1 MSEPS
6 PYAIPITIGVIGHR
20 DVPAAQ
26 QAFVVESIRRVVL
39 AYREGYPESGVVV
52 LTSLAEG
59 ADQLAVEACRG
70 IAGVRI
76 LAVLPVPEEQYELDF
91 TTTAAKDAFR
101 ECLDATWAKIVVDT
115 VGEGPGHRHGE
126 FTREAAYQACGRLLS
141 RNSHVL
147 IAVWDGRPPELPG
160 GTADTV
166 FFRVPGLVGLP
177 ALHGSEVLMTERPGP
192 TLHIPVSRDLHGQ
205 RASAVD
211 GGVAPAP
218 IMELTG
224 ESIWRPWTLVMDDV
238 VAQSIEDANR
248 EHLKSQVMSD
258 GSVSPVT
265 DALRDVSDL
274 VASQNQR
281 IFRRLSASVLILGA
295 AGLVLVGLQ
304 QNLSSL
310 WILASVVMTVAV
322 VGALWALLGHLDVKR
337 RFQRQRAVAEGA
349 RVQSVWL
356 EAGVS
361 SCPSDW
367 YLQHQPEVGWIR
379 SLLRAAWL
387 VDRVA
392 PYGDPQR
399 FRAVT
404 AAEARQIGDEWIG
417 GQLEYFEGSPSRKGA
432 LARNASKAR
441 VYSALSVGGVAL
453 AFVALLP
460 ELFRSWSLEIPFTAV
475 LASQSLW
482 EVGLAIAAASTA
494 YAELMAFREVGRR
507 YVQSIEMFRAGRI
520 YLQSAAKDLDP
531 IRAAVS
537 VEAVLTEVGKEA
549 LQETSAWIA
558 TSYERNVRPV

>member
-76 LAVLPVPEEQYELDF
+76 LAVLPVSEEQYELDF

-101 ECLDATWAKIVVDT
+101 DCLDATWAKIVVDT

-126 FTREAAYQACGRLLS
+126 ITREAAYQACGRFVS

-166 FFRVPGLVGLP
+166 FFRVPGLVALP
-177 ALHGSEVLMTERPGP
+177 ALHASDVLMTERPGP
-192 TLHIPVSRDLHGQ
+192 TLHIPVSRDSHGQ
-205 RASAVD
+205 PSTAVD
-211 GGVAPAP
+211 GGAVPAP
-218 IMELTG
+218 VMELTG
-224 ESIWRPWTLVMDDV
+224 ERKWRPWTLVGDDV

-248 EHLKSQVMSD
+248 ERLKSQMMSD
-258 GSVSPVT
+258 GSVSPLT
-265 DALRDVSDL
+265 DALRDASDL
-274 VASQNQR
+274 IAGRNQR
-281 IFRRLSASVLILGA
+281 TFRQLSASVLILGA

-304 QNLSSL
+304 QNVSSL
-310 WILASVVMTVAV
+310 WIMASVLMTVAV
-322 VGALWALLGHLDVKR
+322 VGVLWVLLGHLDVKR

-356 EAGVS
+356 EASVR

-387 VDRVA
+387 VDLVA

-399 FRAVT
+399 VRAVT
-404 AAEARQIGDEWIG
+404 AAEVRRIGDEWIS
-417 GQLEYFEGSPSRKGA
+417 GQLQYFEGSSSRKGA

-453 AFVALLP
+453 AFLALLP
-460 ELFRSWSLEIPFTAV
+460 ELFRSWSIDVPTAAV

-482 EVGLAIAAASTA
+482 EMGLAIAAASTA

-507 YVQSIEMFRAGRI
+507 YVQSIEMFRAGRVH
-520 YLQSAAKDLDP
+520 LQSAAKDLDP
-531 IRAAVS
+531 FRALVS
-537 VEAVLTEVGKEA
+537 EEAVLTEVGKEA

-558 TSYERNVRPV
+558 TSYERKVRPV